1 MSRFNTT
8 EKASWPELL
17 VDLRE
22 FAGVRIPDSRSTRE
36 AEELCREVSGW
47 MLYAHSARSYLFAAL
62 LARRGR
68 ERVDEEALYVGC
80 LLHDLGLTPAHRD
93 PIQAFER
100 VSADRAAEFVERR
113 AWSGPRRDTVHRAIA
128 MHMAFEIPDAEAA
141 EVRLLEAGVACDCAG
156 RGREQLSAAEEK
168 AIMGRL
174 PRGRFKTE
182 FPALLSA
189 EAEAKPE
196 TAAGRFVEAGL
207 LETIRACPFADTDEH
222 GQGSGDA
229 SEARSAPQPG

>member
-1 MSRFNTT
+1 MSPFSSTD
-8 EKASWPELL
+8 KASWPEPL
-17 VDLRE
+17 VELRE
-22 FAGVRIPDSRSTRE
+22 VASVRVPDSRSARE
-36 AEELCREVSGW
+36 AEELCREASGW

-62 LARRGR
+62 LGRRGH
-68 ERVDEEALYVGC
+68 EQFDEEALYVGC

-93 PIQAFER
+93 PVQAFEH

-113 AWSGPRRDTVHRAIA
+113 EWSAPRRDTVHRAIA

-156 RGREQLSAAEEK
+156 RGREQLSSAEEK

-182 FPALLSA
+182 FPALLAA
-189 EAEAKPE
+189 EAEAKPQ

-207 LETIRACPFADTDEH
+207 LEMIQACPYADTDEH
-222 GQGSGDA
+222 GHGSGDA
-229 SEARSAPQPG
+229 PEARSAL